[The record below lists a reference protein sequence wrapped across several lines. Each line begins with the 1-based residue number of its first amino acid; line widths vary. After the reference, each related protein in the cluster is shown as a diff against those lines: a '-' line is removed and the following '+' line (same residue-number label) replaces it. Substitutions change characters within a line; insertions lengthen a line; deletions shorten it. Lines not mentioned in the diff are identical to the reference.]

1 MKFYSVI
8 YNAIEDVEA
17 SMKGMLKPIYEEVAL
32 GSAEI
37 RQVFRSS
44 RFGNIA
50 GSIVRSGIIKRGT
63 KARLVRDGVV
73 VANELSIE
81 SLRREK
87 DDVTEGERRRSASAL
102 KSATGLIR
110 SEVGK
115 ALGIRLTPTISFQLD
130 SLPTTARS
138 IEDALAQAQV
148 RDAAIA
154 RAAEGASYAGD
165 ANPYRTKDED
175 EDAATSDSAASA
187 ESSESADSAES
198 SESAASSDSA
208 ESAAS
213 PEEAVHEQDVFAD
226 EQDGGIDNRQIA
238 ALQAQAM
245 AEAAQADAQGRSS
258 HDQL

>member
-1 MKFYSVI
+1 MADPARARRVADRIHKTVAQVLERRIKDPRLGFVTITDVRVTGDLQQATVFYTV
-8 YNAIEDVEA
+8 Y
-17 SMKGMLKPIYEEVAL
+17 G
-32 GSAEI
+32 
-37 RQVFRSS
+37 
-44 RFGNIA
+44 
-50 GSIVRSGIIKRGT
+50 
-63 KARLVRDGVV
+63 
-73 VANELSIE
+73 
-81 SLRREK
+81 
-87 DDVTEGERRRSASAL
+87 TEGERRRSASAL

-138 IEDALAQAQV
+138 IEDALAQAQA

-154 RAAEGASYAGD
+154 SAAEGASYAGD
-165 ANPYRTKDED
+165 ANPYRIKDED
-175 EDAATSDSAASA
+175 EDAASSDSAASA

-198 SESAASSDSA
+198 
-208 ESAAS
+208 AAS
-213 PEEAVHEQDVFAD
+213 PEEAEHEQDVFAD
-226 EQDGGIDNRQIA
+226 EQEGGVDNRQIA

>member
-1 MKFYSVI
+1 MADPARARRVADRIHKTVAQVLERRIKDPRLGFVTITDVRVTGDLQQATVFYTV
-8 YNAIEDVEA
+8 Y
-17 SMKGMLKPIYEEVAL
+17 G
-32 GSAEI
+32 
-37 RQVFRSS
+37 
-44 RFGNIA
+44 
-50 GSIVRSGIIKRGT
+50 
-63 KARLVRDGVV
+63 
-73 VANELSIE
+73 
-81 SLRREK
+81 
-87 DDVTEGERRRSASAL
+87 TEGERRRSASAL

-138 IEDALAQAQV
+138 IEDALAQAQA

-154 RAAEGASYAGD
+154 RTAEGASYAGD

-175 EDAATSDSAASA
+175 EDAATSDNAASA
-187 ESSESADSAES
+187 ESSESAA
-198 SESAASSDSA
+198 SA

-226 EQDGGIDNRQIA
+226 EQEGGVDNRQIA

>member
-1 MKFYSVI
+1 MADPARARRVADRIHKTVAQVLERRIKDPRLGFVTITDVRVTGDLQQATVFYTV
-8 YNAIEDVEA
+8 Y
-17 SMKGMLKPIYEEVAL
+17 G
-32 GSAEI
+32 
-37 RQVFRSS
+37 
-44 RFGNIA
+44 
-50 GSIVRSGIIKRGT
+50 
-63 KARLVRDGVV
+63 
-73 VANELSIE
+73 
-81 SLRREK
+81 
-87 DDVTEGERRRSASAL
+87 TEGERRRSASAL

-138 IEDALAQAQV
+138 IEDALAQAQA

-175 EDAATSDSAASA
+175 EDED
-187 ESSESADSAES
+187 
-198 SESAASSDSA
+198 AASSDSGESADSA

-213 PEEAVHEQDVFAD
+213 PEEAEHEQDVFAD
-226 EQDGGIDNRQIA
+226 EQEGGVDNRQIA

>member
-1 MKFYSVI
+1 MADPARARRVADRIRKTVAQVLERRIKDPRLGFVTITDVRVTGDLQQATVFYTV
-8 YNAIEDVEA
+8 Y
-17 SMKGMLKPIYEEVAL
+17 G
-32 GSAEI
+32 
-37 RQVFRSS
+37 
-44 RFGNIA
+44 
-50 GSIVRSGIIKRGT
+50 
-63 KARLVRDGVV
+63 
-73 VANELSIE
+73 
-81 SLRREK
+81 
-87 DDVTEGERRRSASAL
+87 TEGERRRSASAL

-138 IEDALAQAQV
+138 IEDALAQAQA

-165 ANPYRTKDED
+165 ANPYRTKDEG
-175 EDAATSDSAASA
+175 EDAATSDNAASA

-198 SESAASSDSA
+198 SASAA
-208 ESAAS
+208 SAAS
-213 PEEAVHEQDVFAD
+213 PEEAEHEQDAFAD
-226 EQDGGIDNRQIA
+226 EQDGGVDNRQIA

>member
-1 MKFYSVI
+1 MADPARARRVADRIHKTVAQVLERRIKDPRLGFVTITDVRVTGDLQQATVFYTV
-8 YNAIEDVEA
+8 Y
-17 SMKGMLKPIYEEVAL
+17 G
-32 GSAEI
+32 
-37 RQVFRSS
+37 
-44 RFGNIA
+44 
-50 GSIVRSGIIKRGT
+50 
-63 KARLVRDGVV
+63 
-73 VANELSIE
+73 
-81 SLRREK
+81 
-87 DDVTEGERRRSASAL
+87 TEGERRRSASAL

-187 ESSESADSAES
+187 ESSESA
-198 SESAASSDSA
+198 ASSDSA

-213 PEEAVHEQDVFAD
+213 PEEAEHEQDVFAD
-226 EQDGGIDNRQIA
+226 EQDGGVDNRQIA

>member
-1 MKFYSVI
+1 MADPARARRVADRIHKTVAQVLERRIKDPRLGFVTITDVRVTGDLQQATVFYTV
-8 YNAIEDVEA
+8 Y
-17 SMKGMLKPIYEEVAL
+17 G
-32 GSAEI
+32 
-37 RQVFRSS
+37 
-44 RFGNIA
+44 
-50 GSIVRSGIIKRGT
+50 
-63 KARLVRDGVV
+63 
-73 VANELSIE
+73 
-81 SLRREK
+81 
-87 DDVTEGERRRSASAL
+87 TEGERRRSASAL

-138 IEDALAQAQV
+138 IEDALAQAQA

-165 ANPYRTKDED
+165 ANPYRTKDEG
-175 EDAATSDSAASA
+175 EDAASA
-187 ESSESADSAES
+187 ESSESAA
-198 SESAASSDSA
+198 SA

-213 PEEAVHEQDVFAD
+213 PEEVEHEQDVFAD
-226 EQDGGIDNRQIA
+226 EQEGGVDNRQIA

>member
-1 MKFYSVI
+1 MADPARARRVADRIHKTVAQVLERRIKDPRLGFVTITDVRVTGDLQQATVFYTV
-8 YNAIEDVEA
+8 Y
-17 SMKGMLKPIYEEVAL
+17 G
-32 GSAEI
+32 
-37 RQVFRSS
+37 
-44 RFGNIA
+44 
-50 GSIVRSGIIKRGT
+50 
-63 KARLVRDGVV
+63 
-73 VANELSIE
+73 
-81 SLRREK
+81 
-87 DDVTEGERRRSASAL
+87 TEGERRRSASAL

-138 IEDALAQAQV
+138 IEDALAQAQA

-154 RAAEGASYAGD
+154 RAAEGASYAGE

-175 EDAATSDSAASA
+175 EDAASSDSGESAASA
-187 ESSESADSAES
+187 ESSESAA
-198 SESAASSDSA
+198 SA

-226 EQDGGIDNRQIA
+226 EQEGGVDNRQIA

>member
-1 MKFYSVI
+1 MADPARARRVADRIHKTVAQVLERRIKDPRLGFVTITDVRVTGDLQQATVFYTV
-8 YNAIEDVEA
+8 Y
-17 SMKGMLKPIYEEVAL
+17 G
-32 GSAEI
+32 
-37 RQVFRSS
+37 
-44 RFGNIA
+44 
-50 GSIVRSGIIKRGT
+50 
-63 KARLVRDGVV
+63 
-73 VANELSIE
+73 
-81 SLRREK
+81 
-87 DDVTEGERRRSASAL
+87 TEGERRRSASAL

-138 IEDALAQAQV
+138 IEDALAQAQA

-175 EDAATSDSAASA
+175 EQGASGESAESSASA

-198 SESAASSDSA
+198 SASAA
-208 ESAAS
+208 SAAS
-213 PEEAVHEQDVFAD
+213 PEEAEHKQDAFAD
-226 EQDGGIDNRQIA
+226 EQDGGVDNRQIA

>member
-1 MKFYSVI
+1 MADPARARRVADRIRKTVAQVLERRIKDPRLGFVTITDVRVTGDLQQATVFYTV
-8 YNAIEDVEA
+8 Y
-17 SMKGMLKPIYEEVAL
+17 G
-32 GSAEI
+32 
-37 RQVFRSS
+37 
-44 RFGNIA
+44 
-50 GSIVRSGIIKRGT
+50 
-63 KARLVRDGVV
+63 
-73 VANELSIE
+73 
-81 SLRREK
+81 
-87 DDVTEGERRRSASAL
+87 TEGERRRSASAL

-138 IEDALAQAQV
+138 IEDALAQAQA

-175 EDAATSDSAASA
+175 EDAASSDSG
-187 ESSESADSAES
+187 ESA
-198 SESAASSDSA
+198 DSA

-213 PEEAVHEQDVFAD
+213 PEEAEHEQDVFAD
-226 EQDGGIDNRQIA
+226 EQEGGVDNRQIA

>member
-1 MKFYSVI
+1 MADPARARRVADRIHKTVAQVLERRIKDPRLGFVTITDVRVTGELQQATVFYTV
-8 YNAIEDVEA
+8 Y
-17 SMKGMLKPIYEEVAL
+17 G
-32 GSAEI
+32 
-37 RQVFRSS
+37 
-44 RFGNIA
+44 
-50 GSIVRSGIIKRGT
+50 
-63 KARLVRDGVV
+63 
-73 VANELSIE
+73 
-81 SLRREK
+81 
-87 DDVTEGERRRSASAL
+87 TEGERRRSASAL

-138 IEDALAQAQV
+138 IEDALAQAQA

-175 EDAATSDSAASA
+175 EDAASSDSAASA
-187 ESSESADSAES
+187 ESSESA
-198 SESAASSDSA
+198 DSA

-226 EQDGGIDNRQIA
+226 EQEGVVDNRQIA

>member
-1 MKFYSVI
+1 MADPARARRVADRIHKTVAQVLERRIKDPRLGFVTITDVRVTGDLQQATVFYTV
-8 YNAIEDVEA
+8 Y
-17 SMKGMLKPIYEEVAL
+17 GP
-32 GSAEI
+32 
-37 RQVFRSS
+37 
-44 RFGNIA
+44 
-50 GSIVRSGIIKRGT
+50 
-63 KARLVRDGVV
+63 
-73 VANELSIE
+73 
-81 SLRREK
+81 
-87 DDVTEGERRRSASAL
+87 EGERRRSASAL

-138 IEDALAQAQV
+138 IEDALAQAQA

-175 EDAATSDSAASA
+175 EDEDAASSDSAASA
-187 ESSESADSAES
+187 ESSESAA
-198 SESAASSDSA
+198 SA

-226 EQDGGIDNRQIA
+226 EQEGGVDNRQIA

>member
-1 MKFYSVI
+1 MADPARARRVADRIHKTVAQVLERRIKDPRLGFVTITDVRVTGDLQQATVFYTV
-8 YNAIEDVEA
+8 Y
-17 SMKGMLKPIYEEVAL
+17 G
-32 GSAEI
+32 
-37 RQVFRSS
+37 
-44 RFGNIA
+44 
-50 GSIVRSGIIKRGT
+50 
-63 KARLVRDGVV
+63 
-73 VANELSIE
+73 
-81 SLRREK
+81 
-87 DDVTEGERRRSASAL
+87 TEGERRRSASAL

-138 IEDALAQAQV
+138 IEDALAQAQA

-175 EDAATSDSAASA
+175 EDAASSDSG
-187 ESSESADSAES
+187 
-198 SESAASSDSA
+198 ESAASTESGESADSA

-213 PEEAVHEQDVFAD
+213 PEEAEHEQDVFAD
-226 EQDGGIDNRQIA
+226 EQEGGVDNRQIA

>member
-1 MKFYSVI
+1 MADPARARRVADRIHKTVAQVLERRIKDPRLGFVTITDVRVTGDLQQATVFYTV
-8 YNAIEDVEA
+8 Y
-17 SMKGMLKPIYEEVAL
+17 G
-32 GSAEI
+32 
-37 RQVFRSS
+37 
-44 RFGNIA
+44 
-50 GSIVRSGIIKRGT
+50 
-63 KARLVRDGVV
+63 
-73 VANELSIE
+73 
-81 SLRREK
+81 
-87 DDVTEGERRRSASAL
+87 TEGERRRSASAL

-138 IEDALAQAQV
+138 IEDALAQAQA

-175 EDAATSDSAASA
+175 EDAATSDNAASSDSDESAASA
-187 ESSESADSAES
+187 E
-198 SESAASSDSA
+198 SA

-226 EQDGGIDNRQIA
+226 EQEGGVDNRQIA

-245 AEAAQADAQGRSS
+245 AEAAQADAESRSS

>member
-1 MKFYSVI
+1 MADPARARRVADRIHKTVAQVLERRIKDPRLGFVTITDVRVTGDLQQATVFYTV
-8 YNAIEDVEA
+8 Y
-17 SMKGMLKPIYEEVAL
+17 G
-32 GSAEI
+32 
-37 RQVFRSS
+37 
-44 RFGNIA
+44 
-50 GSIVRSGIIKRGT
+50 
-63 KARLVRDGVV
+63 
-73 VANELSIE
+73 
-81 SLRREK
+81 
-87 DDVTEGERRRSASAL
+87 TEGERRRSASAL

-138 IEDALAQAQV
+138 IEDALAQAQA

-175 EDAATSDSAASA
+175 EDAASSDS
-187 ESSESADSAES
+187 D
-198 SESAASSDSA
+198 ESAASA

-226 EQDGGIDNRQIA
+226 EQEGGVDNRQIA

-245 AEAAQADAQGRSS
+245 AEAAQADAESRSS

>member
-1 MKFYSVI
+1 MADPARARRVADRIHKTVAQVLERRIKDPRLGFVTITDVRVTGDLQQATVFYTV
-8 YNAIEDVEA
+8 Y
-17 SMKGMLKPIYEEVAL
+17 G
-32 GSAEI
+32 
-37 RQVFRSS
+37 
-44 RFGNIA
+44 
-50 GSIVRSGIIKRGT
+50 
-63 KARLVRDGVV
+63 
-73 VANELSIE
+73 
-81 SLRREK
+81 
-87 DDVTEGERRRSASAL
+87 TEGERRRSASAL

-138 IEDALAQAQV
+138 IEDALAQAQA

-175 EDAATSDSAASA
+175 EDAATSDN
-187 ESSESADSAES
+187 
-198 SESAASSDSA
+198 AASSDSA

-226 EQDGGIDNRQIA
+226 EQEGGVDNRQIA

>member
-1 MKFYSVI
+1 MADPARARRVADRIHKTVAQVLERRIKDPRLGFVTITDVRVTGDLQQATVFYTV
-8 YNAIEDVEA
+8 Y
-17 SMKGMLKPIYEEVAL
+17 G
-32 GSAEI
+32 
-37 RQVFRSS
+37 
-44 RFGNIA
+44 
-50 GSIVRSGIIKRGT
+50 
-63 KARLVRDGVV
+63 
-73 VANELSIE
+73 
-81 SLRREK
+81 
-87 DDVTEGERRRSASAL
+87 TEGERRRSASAL

-138 IEDALAQAQV
+138 IEDALAQAQA

-175 EDAATSDSAASA
+175 EDAATSDNAAN
-187 ESSESADSAES
+187 AES
-198 SESAASSDSA
+198 SESAASA

-226 EQDGGIDNRQIA
+226 EQEGGVDNRQIA

>member
-1 MKFYSVI
+1 MADPARARRVADRIHKTVAQVLERRIKDPRLGFVTITDVRVTGDLQQATVFYTV
-8 YNAIEDVEA
+8 Y
-17 SMKGMLKPIYEEVAL
+17 G
-32 GSAEI
+32 
-37 RQVFRSS
+37 
-44 RFGNIA
+44 
-50 GSIVRSGIIKRGT
+50 
-63 KARLVRDGVV
+63 
-73 VANELSIE
+73 
-81 SLRREK
+81 
-87 DDVTEGERRRSASAL
+87 TEGERRRSASAL

-138 IEDALAQAQV
+138 IEDALAQAQA

-154 RAAEGASYAGD
+154 CAAEGASYAGD

-175 EDAATSDSAASA
+175 EDAASSDSAASA
-187 ESSESADSAES
+187 ESSESA
-198 SESAASSDSA
+198 DSA

-226 EQDGGIDNRQIA
+226 EQEGGVDNRQIA

>member
-1 MKFYSVI
+1 MADPARARRVADRIHKTVAQVLERRIKDPRLGFVTITDVRVTGDLQQATVFYTV
-8 YNAIEDVEA
+8 Y
-17 SMKGMLKPIYEEVAL
+17 G
-32 GSAEI
+32 
-37 RQVFRSS
+37 
-44 RFGNIA
+44 
-50 GSIVRSGIIKRGT
+50 
-63 KARLVRDGVV
+63 
-73 VANELSIE
+73 
-81 SLRREK
+81 
-87 DDVTEGERRRSASAL
+87 TEGERRRSASAL

-138 IEDALAQAQV
+138 IEDALAQAQA

-165 ANPYRTKDED
+165 ANPYRTKDDD
-175 EDAATSDSAASA
+175 EDAASSDSAASA
-187 ESSESADSAES
+187 ESSESADS
-198 SESAASSDSA
+198 D

-226 EQDGGIDNRQIA
+226 EQEGGVDNRQIA

>member
-1 MKFYSVI
+1 MADPARARRVADRIHKTVAQVLERRIKDPRLGFVTITDVRVTGDLQQATVFYTV
-8 YNAIEDVEA
+8 Y
-17 SMKGMLKPIYEEVAL
+17 G
-32 GSAEI
+32 
-37 RQVFRSS
+37 
-44 RFGNIA
+44 
-50 GSIVRSGIIKRGT
+50 
-63 KARLVRDGVV
+63 
-73 VANELSIE
+73 
-81 SLRREK
+81 
-87 DDVTEGERRRSASAL
+87 TEGERRRSASAL

-138 IEDALAQAQV
+138 IEDALAQAQA

-175 EDAATSDSAASA
+175 EDAASSDSATSSA
-187 ESSESADSAES
+187 
-198 SESAASSDSA
+198 SAASSDSA

-226 EQDGGIDNRQIA
+226 EQEGGVDNRQIA

-245 AEAAQADAQGRSS
+245 AEAAQADAEGRSS

>member
-1 MKFYSVI
+1 MADPARARRVADRIHKTVAQVLERRIKDPRLGFVTITDVRVTGDLQQATVFYTV
-8 YNAIEDVEA
+8 Y
-17 SMKGMLKPIYEEVAL
+17 G
-32 GSAEI
+32 
-37 RQVFRSS
+37 
-44 RFGNIA
+44 
-50 GSIVRSGIIKRGT
+50 
-63 KARLVRDGVV
+63 
-73 VANELSIE
+73 
-81 SLRREK
+81 
-87 DDVTEGERRRSASAL
+87 TEGERRRSASAL
-102 KSATGLIR
+102 KSPTGLIR

-187 ESSESADSAES
+187 ESSESA
-198 SESAASSDSA
+198 ASSDSA

-213 PEEAVHEQDVFAD
+213 PEEAEHEQDVFAD
-226 EQDGGIDNRQIA
+226 EQDGGVDNRQIA

>member
-1 MKFYSVI
+1 MADPARARRVADRIHKTVAQVLERRIKDPRLGFVTITDVRVTGDLQQATVFYTV
-8 YNAIEDVEA
+8 Y
-17 SMKGMLKPIYEEVAL
+17 G
-32 GSAEI
+32 
-37 RQVFRSS
+37 
-44 RFGNIA
+44 
-50 GSIVRSGIIKRGT
+50 
-63 KARLVRDGVV
+63 
-73 VANELSIE
+73 
-81 SLRREK
+81 
-87 DDVTEGERRRSASAL
+87 TEGERRRSASAL

-110 SEVGK
+110 SEVGQ

-138 IEDALAQAQV
+138 IEDALAQAQA

-154 RAAEGASYAGD
+154 RTAEGASYAGD

-175 EDAATSDSAASA
+175 EDAASSDSGESAASA
-187 ESSESADSAES
+187 ESGESA
-198 SESAASSDSA
+198 DSA

-213 PEEAVHEQDVFAD
+213 PEEAEHEQDVFAD
-226 EQDGGIDNRQIA
+226 EQEGGVDNRQIA

>member
-1 MKFYSVI
+1 MADPARARRVADRIHKTVAQVLERRIKDPRLGFVTITDVRVTGDLQQATVFYTV
-8 YNAIEDVEA
+8 Y
-17 SMKGMLKPIYEEVAL
+17 G
-32 GSAEI
+32 
-37 RQVFRSS
+37 
-44 RFGNIA
+44 
-50 GSIVRSGIIKRGT
+50 
-63 KARLVRDGVV
+63 
-73 VANELSIE
+73 
-81 SLRREK
+81 
-87 DDVTEGERRRSASAL
+87 TEGERRRSASAL

-138 IEDALAQAQV
+138 IEDALAQAQA

-175 EDAATSDSAASA
+175 EDASSDSAAS
-187 ESSESADSAES
+187 SDSD
-198 SESAASSDSA
+198 ESAASA

-226 EQDGGIDNRQIA
+226 EQEGGVDNRQIA

>member
-1 MKFYSVI
+1 MADPARARRVADRIHKTVAQVLERRIKDPRLGFVTITDVRVTGDLQQATVFYTV
-8 YNAIEDVEA
+8 Y
-17 SMKGMLKPIYEEVAL
+17 G
-32 GSAEI
+32 
-37 RQVFRSS
+37 
-44 RFGNIA
+44 
-50 GSIVRSGIIKRGT
+50 
-63 KARLVRDGVV
+63 
-73 VANELSIE
+73 
-81 SLRREK
+81 
-87 DDVTEGERRRSASAL
+87 TEGERRRSASAL

-165 ANPYRTKDED
+165 ANPYRTNDED
-175 EDAATSDSAASA
+175 EDASSDSAASA
-187 ESSESADSAES
+187 ESSESAA
-198 SESAASSDSA
+198 SA

-213 PEEAVHEQDVFAD
+213 PEEAEHEQDVFAD
-226 EQDGGIDNRQIA
+226 EQEGGVDNRQIA

>member
-1 MKFYSVI
+1 MADPARARRVADRIHKTVAQVLERRIKDPRLGFVTITDVRVTGDLQQATVFYTV
-8 YNAIEDVEA
+8 Y
-17 SMKGMLKPIYEEVAL
+17 G
-32 GSAEI
+32 
-37 RQVFRSS
+37 
-44 RFGNIA
+44 
-50 GSIVRSGIIKRGT
+50 
-63 KARLVRDGVV
+63 
-73 VANELSIE
+73 
-81 SLRREK
+81 
-87 DDVTEGERRRSASAL
+87 TEGERRRSASAL

-187 ESSESADSAES
+187 ESSESAA
-198 SESAASSDSA
+198 SA

-226 EQDGGIDNRQIA
+226 EQDGGVDNRQIA

-245 AEAAQADAQGRSS
+245 AETAQADAQGRSS

>member
-1 MKFYSVI
+1 MADPARARRVADRIHKTVAQVLERRIKDPRLGFVTITDVRVTGDLQQATVFYTV
-8 YNAIEDVEA
+8 Y
-17 SMKGMLKPIYEEVAL
+17 G
-32 GSAEI
+32 
-37 RQVFRSS
+37 
-44 RFGNIA
+44 
-50 GSIVRSGIIKRGT
+50 
-63 KARLVRDGVV
+63 
-73 VANELSIE
+73 
-81 SLRREK
+81 
-87 DDVTEGERRRSASAL
+87 TEGERRRSASAL

-175 EDAATSDSAASA
+175 EDAASSDSAASA
-187 ESSESADSAES
+187 ESSESA
-198 SESAASSDSA
+198 DSA

-226 EQDGGIDNRQIA
+226 EQEGGVDNRQIA

>member
-1 MKFYSVI
+1 MADPARARRVADRIHKTVAQVLERRIKDPRLGFVTITDVRVTGDLQQATVFYTV
-8 YNAIEDVEA
+8 Y
-17 SMKGMLKPIYEEVAL
+17 G
-32 GSAEI
+32 
-37 RQVFRSS
+37 
-44 RFGNIA
+44 
-50 GSIVRSGIIKRGT
+50 
-63 KARLVRDGVV
+63 
-73 VANELSIE
+73 
-81 SLRREK
+81 
-87 DDVTEGERRRSASAL
+87 TEGERRRSASAL

-138 IEDALAQAQV
+138 IEDALAQAQA

-175 EDAATSDSAASA
+175 EDAASSDSAASA
-187 ESSESADSAES
+187 ESSESAA
-198 SESAASSDSA
+198 SA

-226 EQDGGIDNRQIA
+226 EQEGGVDNRQIA

>member
-1 MKFYSVI
+1 MADPARARRVADRIHKTVAQVLERRIKDPRLGFVTITDVRVTGDLQQATVFYTV
-8 YNAIEDVEA
+8 Y
-17 SMKGMLKPIYEEVAL
+17 G
-32 GSAEI
+32 
-37 RQVFRSS
+37 
-44 RFGNIA
+44 
-50 GSIVRSGIIKRGT
+50 
-63 KARLVRDGVV
+63 
-73 VANELSIE
+73 
-81 SLRREK
+81 
-87 DDVTEGERRRSASAL
+87 TEGERRRSASAL

-138 IEDALAQAQV
+138 IEDALAQAQA

-154 RAAEGASYAGD
+154 SAAEGASYAGD

-175 EDAATSDSAASA
+175 EDAASSDSDESAASA
-187 ESSESADSAES
+187 ESGESA
-198 SESAASSDSA
+198 DSA

-226 EQDGGIDNRQIA
+226 EQEGGVDNRQIA

-245 AEAAQADAQGRSS
+245 AEAAQADAESRSS